1 VLGLPRFDP
10 QDILVVLVT
19 FVVAITIHEFMHAW
33 TAYQLGDDTAYH
45 LGRISLNPA
54 VHFDPLG
61 FVMFLLIAIG
71 IPALAWGKPVP
82 VNTYRLRPLGRSGR
96 TGSMA
101 LVAFAGPLS
110 NVVLAAAAALSL
122 RLSGGFPVETPLA
135 EALVVFMTVNISLA
149 AFNMIPVP
157 PLDGSRILAALLPPF
172 WQPYLANLERYGF
185 AILLVLILFGS
196 AFGGGSVISAIVA
209 PVYTVLFRVLTG
221 VPM

>member
-1 VLGLPRFDP
+1 MLGLPRFDP

-122 RLSGGFPVETPLA
+122 RLSGGLPVETPLA

>member
-1 VLGLPRFDP
+1 MNLFGQREPDEILAMLIAFVL
-10 QDILVVLVT
+10 
-19 FVVAITIHEFMHAW
+19 AITIHEFMHAW
-33 TAYQLGDDTAYH
+33 TAFQLGDDTAYH

-82 VNTYRLRPLGRSGR
+82 VNTYRLRPLGRFGR

-110 NVVLAAAAALSL
+110 NVVLAAAAAVSI
-122 RLSGGFPVETPLA
+122 RLSGGFPVTTPLGD
-135 EALVVFMTVNISLA
+135 ALVVFMTVNISLA

-172 WQPYLANLERYGF
+172 WQPYLASLERYGF
-185 AILLVLILFGS
+185 AILLVLILFGNVL
-196 AFGGGSVISAIVA
+196 GGDSVIAAIA
-209 PVYTVLFRVLTG
+209 GPPRDLLLGLLTG
-221 VPM
+221 R